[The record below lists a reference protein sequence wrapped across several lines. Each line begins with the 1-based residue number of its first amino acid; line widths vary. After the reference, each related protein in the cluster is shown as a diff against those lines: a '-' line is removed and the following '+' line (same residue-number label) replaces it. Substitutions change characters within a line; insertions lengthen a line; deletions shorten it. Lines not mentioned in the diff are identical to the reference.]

1 MPSNIFATTNTN
13 VSIIFIDKSKVSDSI
28 MLIDASKLG
37 KTVKDDSGQKT
48 ILSEEEEKL
57 MIDVF
62 NTNSTVENLSVCVTN
77 DDIKAKL
84 YSYNPGH
91 YFKVRIEHEFI
102 TQVEFSNKFNDFKQ
116 DINELLKESNSLNI
130 KIKEYL
136 EKIKYE

>member
-1 MPSNIFATTNTN
+1 
-13 VSIIFIDKSKVSDSI
+13 